1 MLWPPILPELP
12 RETYQTLVNYLQRH
26 FFNHPAFFSWTSPKE
41 NLLQIISKIYVLFLF
56 PNNLLVCNLKVFIF
70 TKQELLTPFL
80 ISWILLT
87 ECYSKLLPTTS
98 AKYLLFSCTFHESI
112 SIDVS
117 KKTNV
122 ILCYLWICSKN
133 LPVSNSHYL

>member
-1 MLWPPILPELP
+1 MLWPAVLPELP
-12 RETYQTLVNYLQRH
+12 RETYQTLVKYLQRH
-26 FFNHPAFFSWTSPKE
+26 FLNHPALFSWTSPKE

-56 PNNLLVCNLKVFIF
+56 PNNLLVCSLIIFIF

-80 ISWILLT
+80 ISWILLA
-87 ECYSKLLPTTS
+87 ECYSKLLPTIS

-117 KKTNV
+117 KKANV

-133 LPVSNSHYL
+133 LAVSNSHYL